1 MPCCDLV
8 CREKK
13 TVSASERDEEA
24 RNIWRTGVETLP
36 ARRVVVVDESSTHL
50 EMTSAYAR
58 APRGQRAYAQQR
70 RNYGKNMTLLA
81 GLRLEG
87 MSAPMLIEGAVDT
100 AVFETFVEQILLP
113 TLQAGD
119 IVVLDNLSA
128 HKSKRVESMLTRK
141 RCRLISPQ

>member
-87 MSAPMLIEGAVDT
+87 MSAPRA
-100 AVFETFVEQILLP
+100 LL
-113 TLQAGD
+113 
-119 IVVLDNLSA
+119 
-128 HKSKRVESMLTRK
+128 K
-141 RCRLISPQ
+141 